1 MAHLVSHVL
10 HHQRETL
17 LTIVPVEMGTM
28 TMEEPLVL
36 RVPINVPLVQVELA
50 VPHVLQLLQEILL
63 IIVLAKINFTNRE
76 LQFAL
81 TVFQNVLPAIIV
93 LLV

>member
-10 HHQRETL
+10 HHQLETL

-28 TMEEPLVL
+28 TMEMPLVL
-36 RVPINVPLVQVELA
+36 RVPINVPPVQVELA

-63 IIVLAKINFTNRE
+63 IIVLAKINFTSRE

-81 TVFQNVLPAIIV
+81 TAFQNALPVIMV

>member
-17 LTIVPVEMGTM
+17 LTIVHVEMGTM

-50 VPHVLQLLQEILL
+50 VLHVLQLLQEILL

-81 TVFQNVLPAIIV
+81 TVIQNVLPAIMV